1 MDILIV
7 EDELRPAR
15 ALQRLLRELRPD
27 AQLVAHLESVADTVA
42 WLQEHPAPDLL
53 FMDIH
58 LSDGNSFEV
67 FRQVA
72 VACPVVFI
80 TAFDEHALEA
90 FQVNSIEYLL
100 KPISRESLQ
109 RSLLKFDRL
118 QQYYAG
124 AASASASEALPN
136 LPNLPELLR
145 TMQQLSATPAYQTNW
160 LVPFKGKLLPIAAS
174 DVAHFVIRHG
184 SVSLTTLAG
193 QHYPLD
199 IALDELETQVDPRQF
214 FRANR
219 QVLFARASIDSLEP
233 YYNNRMLV
241 HLQPAPAEDVIVPKL
256 RVTELRRWVSG
267 G

>member
-1 MDILIV
+1 MTILIV

-15 ALQRLLRELRPD
+15 ALQRLLQELRPD
-27 AQLVAHLESVADTVA
+27 AQVTAHLESVADTVA
-42 WLQEHPAPDLL
+42 WLHEHPAPDLL

-58 LSDGNSFEV
+58 LSDGSSFEV

-72 VACPVVFI
+72 VACPVIFI
-80 TAFDEHALEA
+80 TAYDEHALEA

-100 KPISRESLQ
+100 KPITRGSLQ
-109 RSLLKFDRL
+109 RGLEKFDGL
-118 QQYYAG
+118 QKYYAG
-124 AASASASEALPN
+124 AAPTSGA

-145 TMQQLSATPAYQTNW
+145 TMQQLSSAPAYKTSW
-160 LVPFKGKLLPIAAS
+160 LVPHKAKLLPIAAS

-193 QHYPLD
+193 QQYPLD
-199 IALDELETQVDPRQF
+199 IPLDELETQVDPRQF

-219 QVLFARASIDSLEP
+219 QVLFARTSIASLEP

-241 HLQPAPAEDVIVPKL
+241 HLQPATAEDVIVPKL
-256 RVTELRRWVSG
+256 RVTELRKWVSG
-267 G
+267 D